1 MPKCCIC
8 KKDIPKGEG
17 YQFIYISKTGKE
29 YKKWCC
35 NLQEKE
41 QDERDKELYRK
52 IQYITD
58 EILGYKCV
66 NNVRNKKIK
75 ELEEAGY
82 TNEQIYRVFK
92 KYKDEIIKWIDVN
105 GIDKEYNKI
114 AYMFAVVGG
123 NIYDFSKE
131 DEKKN
136 DWNQYVEN
144 TIEEVD
150 ENKVDTL
157 VEESDDDIKN
167 RLNNNKNKSTGF
179 ADLLNKLK

>member
-1 MPKCCIC
+1 MVKTVKCYFC
-8 KKDIPKGEG
+8 KKDLKKEDA
-17 YQFIYISKTGKE
+17 YTWIYISKTNKE
-29 YKKWCC
+29 YKRYCC
-35 NLQEKE
+35 SLEEKE
-41 QDERDKELYRK
+41 RIEREKELYSC
-52 IQYITD
+52 IQHITD
-58 EILGYKCV
+58 EILGHKCV

-136 DWNQYVEN
+136 DWSQYVEN
-144 TIEEVD
+144 TVEEEVEIEEIEIPSD
-150 ENKVDTL
+150 MKV
-157 VEESDDDIKN
+157 KQ
-167 RLNNNKNKSTGF
+167 RK
-179 ADLLNKLK
+179 KLF